1 MKRFS
6 RIFVPVVLL
15 LAAGFIAVAEAQEPE
30 RKPARVLDLLPMML
44 GTFDGSTP
52 GNELHAIITALSSPS
67 PSNVSNLS
75 IRVTG
80 KYLDAGVREQG
91 VLRLESQGRSLV
103 ATYVP
108 HFDPTVGMLSNEAL
122 VFQPRELEAACSFD
136 VSPRGDG
143 FYGETIGQTTCA
155 RAIRGATGKWSFEV
169 EAGALRFRNAQSGET
184 LRFKRVSK

>member
-6 RIFVPVVLL
+6 RIFVPLVL
-15 LAAGFIAVAEAQEPE
+15 LAAGLVVVGEAQEPE

-103 ATYVP
+103 AT
-108 HFDPTVGMLSNEAL
+108 S
-122 VFQPRELEAACSFD
+122 R
-136 VSPRGDG
+136 R
-143 FYGETIGQTTCA
+143 TCA
-155 RAIRGATGKWSFEV
+155 
-169 EAGALRFRNAQSGET
+169 
-184 LRFKRVSK
+184 

>member
-6 RIFVPVVLL
+6 RIFVPLVL
-15 LAAGFIAVAEAQEPE
+15 LAAGLVVVGEAQEPE

-108 HFDPTVGMLSNEAL
+108 HFDPTRARGRVQLRRL
-122 VFQPRELEAACSFD
+122 AA
-136 VSPRGDG
+136 R
-143 FYGETIGQTTCA
+143 
-155 RAIRGATGKWSFEV
+155 RRLLW
-169 EAGALRFRNAQSGET
+169 
-184 LRFKRVSK
+184 